1 MLPQAYLNHFKKTFL
16 LAYPVCLSQLGHI
29 MVGVIDTAMVGY
41 VSTTAQAAASLA
53 NSLFTLVLVF
63 SIGFSF
69 GITPLVAAA
78 DGNKNLKQ
86 ISLLLSNGFVINLLV
101 GFLLFILLFISAP
114 FLHYLHQPESVME
127 MTIPFFNI
135 LMLSILPITVFAI
148 LKQFTEGLSYT
159 KIAMFISI
167 GSNIL
172 NVVLNY
178 IFIFGKLGVAPMGMI
193 GSAKATLISRII
205 MATAM
210 LVYVYKSKHFK
221 IYYKAIRIKS
231 ISFSVMKKIAEIGIP
246 SGLQFLFEVGAFCFA
261 TIMVGWLGI
270 QQLAAHQIALSIA
283 SITYMIAS
291 GIGAAATVRV
301 GNYYGQKDIV
311 NLKLAG
317 FSAVIM
323 VTFLMI
329 ICALTFILTRNL
341 SPQFFSINGDVKT
354 IASSLLVIAAFF
366 QLSDGIQVVSLGALR
381 GIADVR
387 VPTYITLVSYW
398 LIALPIGY
406 ALGFT
411 FHLGVQGV
419 WYGLLIGL
427 TVAAIL
433 LLTRF
438 YYKRKKFNLV

>member
-1 MLPQAYLNHFKKTFL
+1 
-16 LAYPVCLSQLGHI
+16 
-29 MVGVIDTAMVGY
+29 
-41 VSTTAQAAASLA
+41 
-53 NSLFTLVLVF
+53 
-63 SIGFSF
+63 
-69 GITPLVAAA
+69 
-78 DGNKNLKQ
+78 
-86 ISLLLSNGFVINLLV
+86 
-101 GFLLFILLFISAP
+101 
-114 FLHYLHQPESVME
+114 
-127 MTIPFFNI
+127 
-135 LMLSILPITVFAI
+135 
-148 LKQFTEGLSYT
+148 
-159 KIAMFISI
+159 
-167 GSNIL
+167 
-172 NVVLNY
+172 
-178 IFIFGKLGVAPMGMI
+178 MGMI